1 MNRSRTEPDRPNILV
16 FFCDQLRPDLL
27 GCYGGMVRT
36 PNIDALAAD
45 GTLFENGYTP
55 SAICTPARTSLMT
68 GLYAHK
74 HHMYNNSTPRYS
86 YNQHARP
93 DLTMLQDWM
102 ADNTHH
108 ESAYFGKWHI
118 GTTDDLHD
126 SRFERTQDR
135 YYPGGPPFLDG
146 SHWHPSTRLGPLVK
160 SVGGGDAGTL
170 DVPMEG
176 FPDVVAARYSQRFLK
191 ERSAGRPFTLF
202 CAFPGPH
209 PKWFVPDEFGLRYD
223 PGQIPDWPNRY
234 DDFDGK
240 PLNQKKLRLIG
251 DRRGDGMGASLQEML
266 AYCFSYIE
274 LIDTMLGEVVATL
287 RELGLYD
294 DTAIFLTADHG
305 DMAGSHG
312 LWNKGAY
319 MYDEIY
325 RVPMLFKPPGG
336 GAVGRVS
343 QPVNLMDVTATMV
356 HLMAGEQVRDIGS
369 GEMDGR
375 SFLPLAQGETDWY
388 KSVNYSEYHG
398 DWYGHYSSRMVTDG
412 RWKLV
417 WNLTDLS
424 ELYDLEEDP
433 HELRNLFY
441 DPSRRAVRDR
451 YIEIL
456 EEEGRRTGD
465 GQIGHLFPADTE
477 ERLGHYL
484 SGPLE
489 LPQ

>member
-1 MNRSRTEPDRPNILV
+1 
-16 FFCDQLRPDLL
+16 
-27 GCYGGMVRT
+27 MVRT

-86 YNQHARP
+86 YNKHARP

-135 YYPGGPPFLDG
+135 PYPGGPPFLDG
-146 SHWHPSTRLGPLVK
+146 SHWHPNTRLGPLVK

-176 FPDVVAARYSQRFLK
+176 FPDVVAARYSQRFLN

-209 PKWFVPDEFGLRYD
+209 PKWLVPEEFGLRYD
-223 PGQIPDWPNRY
+223 PKDIPDWPNRY

-240 PLNQKKLRLIG
+240 PLYQKKLRLIG
-251 DRRGDGMGASLQEML
+251 DRRGDGKGASPQELL
-266 AYCFSYIE
+266 AYCLSYIE
-274 LIDTMLGEVVATL
+274 LIDTMVGDVVATL

-336 GAVGRVS
+336 GAGERLS

-356 HLMAGEQVRDIGS
+356 HLMAGRAGARHRVGR
-369 GEMDGR
+369 DGR
-375 SFLPLAQGETDWY
+375 PVVSAAVPGRDRLVQVGQLQRVPRRLVRPLLVPHGHRRPVEAGVEPDRPVRAVRPGGGPARAEEPVLRPLAQGGARP
-388 KSVNYSEYHG
+388 VH
-398 DWYGHYSSRMVTDG
+398 R
-412 RWKLV
+412 
-417 WNLTDLS
+417 
-424 ELYDLEEDP
+424 DP
-433 HELRNLFY
+433 GGG
-441 DPSRRAVRDR
+441 
-451 YIEIL
+451 
-456 EEEGRRTGD
+456 GRRTGD

-477 ERLGHYL
+477 ERLGHHL
-484 SGPLE
+484 TGPLE
-489 LPQ
+489 LPH